1 MELLTEIVV
10 RKINHSR
17 IREVDF
23 ENLEFGKYVSDHM
36 LICDY
41 NANGSY
47 SSGWQQP
54 YIVPFA
60 NLSLNPSTLALHYGQ
75 TVFEGMKAFRMHD
88 GKINI
93 FRLERHY
100 ERFAKSLDRMCMAVP
115 PKDVFVEGLITL
127 VQTDKEWIPRK
138 AGQALYLRPF
148 MYASEARF
156 GIKVSDEFRFI
167 VFTGSVPELYASP
180 IKVKVETEYIRAAR
194 GGTGF
199 AKCGGNYGG
208 AFLPT
213 MEARKK
219 GYDQV
224 LWTTGQ
230 HNPTIEES
238 GMMNIFFVIEDKLI
252 TPPLSDTILDGIT
265 RDSVLVLAKELGLQW
280 EERAISVE
288 ELENAFR
295 AKTITEAFGAGTAAV
310 VAPIGTISINEIDY
324 NLPGYSHE
332 NVLNRIKQRLENIRL
347 GLDEDIYGWN
357 YVV

>member
-10 RKINHSR
+10 RKTNHSR

-115 PKDVFVEGLITL
+115 PKDVFVEGLVTL
-127 VQTDKEWIPRK
+127 VQTDKDWIPRK

-167 VFTGSVPELYASP
+167 VFTGPVPELYASP

-199 AKCGGNYGG
+199 AKC
-208 AFLPT
+208 
-213 MEARKK
+213 
-219 GYDQV
+219 
-224 LWTTGQ
+224 
-230 HNPTIEES
+230 
-238 GMMNIFFVIEDKLI
+238 
-252 TPPLSDTILDGIT
+252 
-265 RDSVLVLAKELGLQW
+265 
-280 EERAISVE
+280 
-288 ELENAFR
+288 
-295 AKTITEAFGAGTAAV
+295 
-310 VAPIGTISINEIDY
+310 
-324 NLPGYSHE
+324 
-332 NVLNRIKQRLENIRL
+332 
-347 GLDEDIYGWN
+347 
-357 YVV
+357 